1 MFILGI
7 IIGLVLGIGITYLIT
22 RLRTVKTSIVASSV
36 VARRSIK
43 TAHLRLEDDNIIVP
57 ALTEEFDPQKEFR
70 RKGIWMSENF
80 EEYVLN
86 PTQPF
91 TNIPEMSFSKHS
103 LKTVT
108 PDNDIISELE
118 INPNKFLTRGQ
129 ILLTISSLTSKQA
142 QGQEGPLLVENYMAT
157 IIGYFICDDGVVR
170 VAYVDWDAD
179 SGEWDCRCGELDDWN
194 GGSDVLACN

>member
-118 INPNKFLTRGQ
+118 IKPNKLLTREQ
-129 ILLTISSLTSKQA
+129 ILLTIDNLTSKQPNGGG
-142 QGQEGPLLVENYMAT
+142 GQLLTNEYAT
-157 IIGYFICDDGVVR
+157 LIGYFMCADGVVR
-170 VAYVDWDAD
+170 VACVDWDA
-179 SGEWDCRCGELDDWN
+179 GYGGWRCDCYELGSWP
-194 GGSDVLACN
+194 GGFTVLACN